1 MTDNSIFE
9 VLGWV
14 RCAAKRFQ
22 DVPSEGLPGTLEM
35 RPDLEP
41 ALEGLFPGL
50 FIYVIV
56 EFHHSNPRVLTAS
69 PGTPQQRGAFALRSS
84 DRPNR
89 IGMTLTRIE
98 RIQGTNI
105 DVNWIDFSDGTPIF
119 DLKRYNPRWECVFSM
134 PRDDRRHFEGQIA
147 RQSLVKVLARPIEC
161 FAGPDAPE
169 IHSLAAA
176 AAELVQSHDVFL
188 GAPDLK
194 AHIRGAPTLV
204 DCVQGMLGASFGN
217 GRLAVELRPEVTA
230 GGEIALT
237 LGPRTWLITITS
249 DNYTLQTFETNIG

>member
-1 MTDNSIFE
+1 MTDNSTFE
-9 VLGWV
+9 VLGRV
-14 RCAAKRFQ
+14 RCAAKRLQ
-22 DVPSEGLPGTLEM
+22 DVPSEGLPATLEM

-56 EFHHSNPRVLTAS
+56 EFHHANPHILTAS

-134 PRDDRRHFEGQIA
+134 PRDDRRHFERQIA

-169 IHSLAAA
+169 IHPLAVA
-176 AAELVQSHDVFL
+176 AAELVQGHNVFL
-188 GAPDLK
+188 GDPNLL
-194 AHIRGAPTLV
+194 AHIRGAGTLV
-204 DCVQGMLGASFGN
+204 DCVQGMLGARFGN
-217 GRLAVELRPEVTA
+217 GRLSVELQPEVTA
-230 GGEIALT
+230 GGEITLT
-237 LGPRTWLITITS
+237 LGPRTWLISITA
-249 DNYTLQTFETNIG
+249 DHYTLQAFETTNG